1 MGKLRLIIG
10 IVFIAPMFVL
20 LGVIAMIV
28 SGLLWVLK
36 LKNASYAAAHFIL
49 GWLVG
54 WIYFFLGVRVK
65 VEGKENIPRWGDR
78 ICYVPNHSSM
88 LDIPVLFGSGMWCG
102 IVAKKE
108 LFKVPVLHGLL
119 KTLHC
124 IPIDRSSLREGFKS
138 IIQGAERIESG
149 YPMGIFPE
157 GTRSK
162 TGEIAAFK
170 PGALKMA
177 TKAKA
182 VIVPVAIQ
190 NTRSLFEDAYT
201 FKRIPVYVS
210 ILEPID
216 TAALDEEELK
226 NLSDHVETLIREEY
240 AKLPQVR
247 KNDQDR
253 ESVCWV

>member
-1 MGKLRLIIG
+1 MRIHRQSLKAILK
-10 IVFIAPMFVL
+10 
-20 LGVIAMIV
+20 GVENLN
-28 SGLLWVLK
+28 SGLSM
-36 LKNASYAAAHFIL
+36 A
-49 GWLVG
+49 
-54 WIYFFLGVRVK
+54 IY
-65 VEGKENIPRWGDR
+65 
-78 ICYVPNHSSM
+78 
-88 LDIPVLFGSGMWCG
+88 
-102 IVAKKE
+102 
-108 LFKVPVLHGLL
+108 
-119 KTLHC
+119 
-124 IPIDRSSLREGFKS
+124 
-138 IIQGAERIESG
+138 
-149 YPMGIFPE
+149 PE

-247 KNDQDR
+247 KK
-253 ESVCWV
+253 

>member
-1 MGKLRLIIG
+1 MKKLKIIVSLIFCIPVFVPTVILAMLSEVFFLLRLKKAGRAWLYFWLSITIWWIWVTFG
-10 IVFIAPMFVL
+10 AKFIVK
-20 LGVIAMIV
+20 G
-28 SGLLWVLK
+28 
-36 LKNASYAAAHFIL
+36 
-49 GWLVG
+49 
-54 WIYFFLGVRVK
+54 R
-65 VEGKENIPRWGDR
+65 ENLPAKGTK
-78 ICYVPNHSSM
+78 ICYVANHQSM
-88 LDIPVLFGSGMWCG
+88 MDIPALFGAGLWGG
-102 IVAKKE
+102 IIAKIELRKVIGLNVIMKE
-108 LFKVPVLHGLL
+108 LGCVY
-119 KTLHC
+119 
-124 IPIDRSSLREGFKS
+124 IDRKDMRQSLKAILKGVENLN
-138 IIQGAERIESG
+138 SG
-149 YPMGIFPE
+149 LSMAIYPE

-216 TAALDEEELK
+216 TAALDEEEMK
-226 NLSDHVETLIREEY
+226 NLSDHVESLIREEY

-247 KNDQDR
+247 KK
-253 ESVCWV
+253 

>member
-138 IIQGAERIESG
+138 IVQGAERIESG

-162 TGEIAAFK
+162 TGEMAEMKAGAFK
-170 PGALKMA
+170 MA
-177 TKAKA
+177 IRAKAK
-182 VIVPVAIQ
+182 IVPVAMA
-190 NTRSLFEDAYT
+190 NTRFAMEGAENL
-201 FKRIPVYVS
+201 RIVHVYVK
-210 ILEPID
+210 ILPAID
-216 TAALDEEELK
+216 TAELSPEELK
-226 NLSDHVETLIREEY
+226 NVHTVVENEIRETL
-240 AKLPQVR
+240 KTLPGPYGR
-247 KNDQDR
+247 H
-253 ESVCWV
+253 